1 MMSQK
6 IEVSPDVLQAVL
18 QNFNDG
24 RYEYSVQTGGS
35 AVKAGLQKSAGETK
49 NETDHLFS
57 VLGDTKEAF
66 NMLLNGS
73 HDFFSGVLE
82 AFTQTDENSSNAIQ
96 SSLT

>member
-1 MMSQK
+1 MSRK
-6 IEVSPDVLQAVL
+6 IEVSPEVLQSVL

-35 AVKAGLQKSAGETK
+35 AVKTDFHKSAGETK

-73 HDFFSGVLE
+73 HDFFSGVLQ
-82 AFTQTDENSSNAIQ
+82 AYTQTDENNASAIQ